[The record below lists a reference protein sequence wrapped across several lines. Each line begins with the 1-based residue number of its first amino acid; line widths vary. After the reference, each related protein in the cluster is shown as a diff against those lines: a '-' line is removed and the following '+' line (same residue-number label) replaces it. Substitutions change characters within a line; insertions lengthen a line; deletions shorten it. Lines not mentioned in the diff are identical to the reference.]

1 MLKRFVSKNIIN
13 FLCTHYNLIIS
24 TRILRIKIF
33 YKEMF
38 LTERRLKYD
47 FEKEICKIKFFA
59 LV

>member
-24 TRILRIKIF
+24 TRIKIF